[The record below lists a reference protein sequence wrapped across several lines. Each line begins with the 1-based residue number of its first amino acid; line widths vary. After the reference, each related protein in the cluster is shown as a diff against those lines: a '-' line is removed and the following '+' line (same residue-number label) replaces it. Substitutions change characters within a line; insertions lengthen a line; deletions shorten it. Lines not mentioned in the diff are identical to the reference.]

1 MGSLSFTRA
10 KENPAFQ
17 QAVRAGLTASF
28 VLAAYLVRSG
38 IEHLFDVTLFPF
50 VTFYPMVIIVAV
62 LWGPWMGLLAT
73 GLSAVFVLKPL
84 GSFQLGEWSEAL
96 TLAFFTLNCVLMSI
110 VADRY
115 RRHQR
120 QLAGMQAQEAKRES
134 EERYRTAFQTSM
146 DAIAISRAR
155 DGVYLDAND
164 ALLAMMGYTREEL
177 IGHSALELE
186 IWVNVEER
194 EKVIEAALHSTDN
207 RNRLVQL
214 RKKSG
219 ERFTALLSAAPFEMA
234 GEACVHSAV
243 RDLTEVLGAEEQIRN
258 LSFRDP
264 LTELANRRLVM
275 ERLERSIAFGTR
287 TGQMRALLMADLDNF
302 KMLNETQGHPAGD
315 ALLQEMARRLTACV
329 RQVDTVG
336 RLGGDEFALLLEDLG
351 KTAEEAADHARWVA
365 EKVLA
370 AVAQPCPIQGVECRS
385 TCSIG
390 ISVFGTDHIRVEVE
404 DVLRQAELAMYQAK
418 AAGRNAM
425 SFYSPELQEAVRIR
439 AAMEEEMR
447 AGIGGGEFVLYYQ
460 PQVEAGKLAGAE
472 ALVRWKHPQ
481 RGMLAPGAFIKLAE
495 ETRLIL
501 PLGRWILEEACAQ
514 IVAWEERIQPA
525 RLTVGVNI
533 SPLQLA
539 HPDFVETVLQALEKT
554 GANPRLLA
562 LELTESMLVDRAED
576 VTAEM
581 TALRERGVRFS
592 IDDFGTGYS
601 SLAYLKRLPLD
612 QLKIDRSFVRDI
624 PRNIS
629 STAIVQTVIT
639 LSMVLGLS
647 VIAEGVETEEQRALL
662 DDMGCHAFQGYLFGK
677 PMPSEAFEALIEQN
691 RGCFTSH

>member
-1 MGSLSFTRA
+1 
-10 KENPAFQ
+10 
-17 QAVRAGLTASF
+17 
-28 VLAAYLVRSG
+28 
-38 IEHLFDVTLFPF
+38 
-50 VTFYPMVIIVAV
+50 MVIIVAV

-194 EKVIEAALHSTDN
+194 EKAIEAALHSTDN

-576 VTAEM
+576 VTAKM

-691 RGCFTSH
+691 RGCFTFH